1 MTNLGGTILLN
12 SGGASTEDQPMYSL
26 KSALLNREEKNLV
39 RRAIFL
45 YQKENYNKHGD
56 LTEGQKTLIHDIAD
70 KLNLR

>member
-1 MTNLGGTILLN
+1 
-12 SGGASTEDQPMYSL
+12 MYSL
-26 KSALLNREEKNLV
+26 KSALLNREEKNLI

-56 LTEGQKTLIHDIAD
+56 LTASQIEIIQDIAD